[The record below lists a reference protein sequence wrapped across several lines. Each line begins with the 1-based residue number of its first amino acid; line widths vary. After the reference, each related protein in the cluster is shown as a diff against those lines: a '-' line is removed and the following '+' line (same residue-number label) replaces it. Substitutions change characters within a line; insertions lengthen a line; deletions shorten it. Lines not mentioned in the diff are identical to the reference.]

1 MTSHLLLIACQIAVI
16 ACGLVSGVFLTFSDF
31 VMKSL
36 AATEPA
42 GGIQSMQLINRKVY
56 KTVFM
61 VLLLGMSF
69 VSPVFIG
76 YAYFYVSGPAMY
88 PIVVGGVVYF
98 FGVFIVSLL
107 FNVPM
112 NQRLDVMDYTAKD
125 THAYWQTYV
134 PVWSF
139 WNYIRAI
146 ASGGAAVCFLLASVW
161 LVQGMTGAG

>member
-1 MTSHLLLIACQIAVI
+1 MTSQMLLIFCQFAVI

-36 AATEPA
+36 VAADPA
-42 GGIQSMQLINRKVY
+42 GGVQSMQIINRKVY

-69 VSPVFIG
+69 ASPLFAA
-76 YAYFYVSGPAMY
+76 YAYYQVSGTPAVLMLSGSA
-88 PIVVGGVVYF
+88 IYF
-98 FGVFIVSLL
+98 FGVFVVSLL

-112 NQRLDVMDYTAKD
+112 NRRLDGMDYTAKD

-139 WNYIRAI
+139 WNYIRSI
-146 ASGGAAVCFLLASVW
+146 SSAAAAACFLVACVQLS
-161 LVQGMTGAG
+161 LV